1 MTENQ
6 LPAHV
11 QMMNF
16 ASAKFISKPLW
27 VAAQIGI
34 ADLLA
39 DGSKTTDQLA
49 QETETHEQSL
59 YRVLRALACVGIFTE
74 VEPRTFALTPLA
86 ATLLSDAPNSVRDAV
101 MFLNHPVHD
110 LAWTEIIHS
119 VKTGMP
125 GFDRAHGMPVFEYFQ
140 QNAEFSEVFNR
151 AMTSL
156 ARNDVAAVAD
166 SYDFDGI
173 GRLVDV
179 GGGHGALMTTI
190 LDRYPA
196 MTGVVFDLPHVV
208 DGTRKSL
215 ESSGHAFR
223 CEAMGGDFFASVPGG
238 DAIIMS
244 HIIHDWDDE
253 RSVAI
258 LSNCAKALPDNGKV
272 LICEAVIPTGDA
284 FSPAKLLD
292 LEMLLLPGGQER
304 TREEFEGLLNRAG
317 FRLNRIVPTQNVVC
331 VIEGVRV

>member
-1 MTENQ
+1 MVENQ
-6 LPAHV
+6 LPAHA

-39 DGSKTTDQLA
+39 EGSKTTDQLA
-49 QETETHEQSL
+49 QETETHEPSL

-74 VEPRTFALTPLA
+74 IEPRAFALTPLA
-86 ATLLSDAPNSVRDAV
+86 STLQSDTPNSVRDAV
-101 MFLNHPVHD
+101 IFLNHPVHD
-110 LAWTEIIHS
+110 LAWTEIFHS
-119 VKTGMP
+119 VRTGMP
-125 GFDRAHGMPVFEYFQ
+125 GFDQAHGMPVFDYFQ

-156 ARNDVAAVAD
+156 ARNDAAAVAD
-166 SYDFDGI
+166 NYDFEGI
-173 GRLVDV
+173 GRLVDI

-196 MTGVVFDLPHVV
+196 MTGVVFDLPHVIG
-208 DGTRKSL
+208 GTTQRL
-215 ESSGHAFR
+215 EASGHASR
-223 CEAMGGDFFASVPGG
+223 CEAIGGDFFASVPDG

-253 RSVAI
+253 RSIAI
-258 LSNCAKALPDNGKV
+258 LDTCAKALPENGKV
-272 LICEAVIPTGDA
+272 LVCDAVIPAGDE

-292 LEMLLLPGGQER
+292 LEMLLLPGGRER
-304 TREEFEGLLNRAG
+304 TREEFDRLFKRAG
-317 FRLNRIVPTQNVVC
+317 FRLNRIVPTQNAIC
-331 VIEGVRV
+331 VIEGLRV